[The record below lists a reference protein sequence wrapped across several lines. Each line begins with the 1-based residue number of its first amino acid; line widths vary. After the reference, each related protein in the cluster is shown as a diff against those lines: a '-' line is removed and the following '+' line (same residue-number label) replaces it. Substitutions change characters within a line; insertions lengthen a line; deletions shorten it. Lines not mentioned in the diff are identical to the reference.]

1 MTTLVRKNQ
10 NWLPSIF
17 NDLFDN
23 EWMEDA
29 KKVPA
34 VNIKESKNEYT
45 VDVAALGMEKE
56 DCKISIDEHNNLV
69 ISMEKSKENKTED
82 KEYCYLRK
90 EFSYSKYQKSF
101 ILPEDVDVDKIEAK
115 VQHGILSVTLPKFSE
130 TERRNPQRMI
140 EIQ

>member
-34 VNIKESKNEYT
+34 VNIKESKKEYT

-69 ISMEKSKENKTED
+69 ISMEKSKENKAED

-115 VQHGILSVTLPKFSE
+115 VQHGIYRLHYQNFPKPNVE
-130 TERRNPQRMI
+130 TRKRMI